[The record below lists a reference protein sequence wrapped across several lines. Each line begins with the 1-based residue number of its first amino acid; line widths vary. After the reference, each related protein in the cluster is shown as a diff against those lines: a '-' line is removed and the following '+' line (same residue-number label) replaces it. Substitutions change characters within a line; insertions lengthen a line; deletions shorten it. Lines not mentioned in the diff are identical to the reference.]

1 MRADGLLLAVVA
13 LTVTGMRVAGVCVTR
28 VCVACMAAMRVPS
41 VAAV

>member
-1 MRADGLLLAVVA
+1 MGADGLLLAVVA
-13 LTVTGMRVAGVCVTR
+13 LTVTGMCVAGVCVTR